1 VLAVWVLIHKAL
13 TCPLHRPQVF
23 YYSPTYSQSKRVAWQ
38 YVKDFTQALP
48 GVEYNESELKVTL
61 HNGGIIQLGSADNPD
76 ASRGL
81 YADFVVLDEPAQM
94 PPSMWFSVLRPALSD
109 RNGQALFIGTPA
121 GRHGLFYEQWNQAE
135 TDPEYWRG
143 CYKAD
148 ETGII
153 DQAELESAQRGMSV
167 AEYAQEFLCSW
178 DASIRGAYWATE
190 MSQADEAGRIAKVLP
205 AYGQQTHIALDLGM
219 NDSTAAWFFQL
230 DGDAV
235 RFIDHAEYTNMGLPA
250 IVQDWKA
257 RGYSYGKI
265 IAPHDINVRSLSTG
279 QTRKDTLHGLG
290 CDVLVCPQHEVIDG
304 INGVRALLSRAWFD
318 REKCKDGIEA
328 LRQYRADWV
337 EKKNVLQLRPLHDW
351 ASHSSDAMRYLA
363 MHGVSQLQDQ
373 WGEINYSKIDQ
384 GIAA

>member
-1 VLAVWVLIHKAL
+1 
-13 TCPLHRPQVF
+13 
-23 YYSPTYSQSKRVAWQ
+23 
-38 YVKDFTQALP
+38 
-48 GVEYNESELKVTL
+48 
-61 HNGGIIQLGSADNPD
+61 
-76 ASRGL
+76 
-81 YADFVVLDEPAQM
+81 
-94 PPSMWFSVLRPALSD
+94 
-109 RNGQALFIGTPA
+109 
-121 GRHGLFYEQWNQAE
+121 
-135 TDPEYWRG
+135 
-143 CYKAD
+143 
-148 ETGII
+148 
-153 DQAELESAQRGMSV
+153 
-167 AEYAQEFLCSW
+167 
-178 DASIRGAYWATE
+178 
-190 MSQADEAGRIAKVLP
+190 
-205 AYGQQTHIALDLGM
+205 
-219 NDSTAAWFFQL
+219 
-230 DGDAV
+230 
-235 RFIDHAEYTNMGLPA
+235 MGLPA
-250 IVQDWKA
+250 IVQDWKV